1 MPGKT
6 GINNQKEI
14 AICMSSFFKAHS
26 PVDLIKHIIIIVMI
40 VALMLFVFFFVYLP
54 STTNHGQTIT
64 VPKITGMKLN
74 EVESFLE
81 DNNLRYFVNDSSYS
95 TSKSPF
101 EILTQDPLPGSKV
114 KEDRKIY
121 ISYNMKTP
129 PKINMPKLVELS
141 VSTAQMTLKNYE
153 LREGKITYVP
163 DLQQNTVLKQL
174 YQGKEIAPGDPIAKG
189 SVIDL
194 VVGNGVGNEEFDVPN
209 VVGMPVDEATVLLLG
224 QNLQVGD
231 IRYQAATNGEADGT
245 VIRQRPNAGA
255 GAMIRVGE
263 LVDLWVAGPEPVKPV
278 E

>member
-1 MPGKT
+1 
-6 GINNQKEI
+6 
-14 AICMSSFFKAHS
+14 MSSFFKANS
-26 PVDLIKHIIIIVMI
+26 PVGLLKHFIIIVMI
-40 VALMLFVFFFVYLP
+40 IALMLFLFFFVYLP

-64 VPKITGMKLN
+64 VPKITGMKLD

-95 TSKSPF
+95 TNKNPF

-114 KEDRKIY
+114 KQDRKIY

-129 PKINMPKLVELS
+129 PKIKMPKLVDLS
-141 VSTAQMTLKNYE
+141 VKNVQMVLKSYD

-163 DLQQNTVLKQL
+163 DLQQNAVLKQL
-174 YQGKEIAPGDPIAKG
+174 YQGKEIAPGDPVAKG

-194 VVGNGVGNEEFDVPN
+194 VVGNGVGNEEFEVPS
-209 VVGMPVDEATVLLLG
+209 VVGMPVDEATISLVG
-224 QNLQVGD
+224 QNLQVGN

-245 VIRQRPNAGA
+245 VLRQRPNAGA

-263 LVDLWVAGPEPVKPV
+263 MVDLWVAGPEPVKAL